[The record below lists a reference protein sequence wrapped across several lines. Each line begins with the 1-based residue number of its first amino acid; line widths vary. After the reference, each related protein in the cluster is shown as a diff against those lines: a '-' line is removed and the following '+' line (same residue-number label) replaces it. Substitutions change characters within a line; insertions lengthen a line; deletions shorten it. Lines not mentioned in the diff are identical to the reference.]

1 LISKLKVISGGT
13 YFFHATKGYGYI
25 CTSCLSNYVTT
36 NVTFDLWM
44 NRSGFNTFASV
55 VNFVDDA
62 WVPKHVNVD
71 LFKTPNITSVALVK
85 IVKPLLAK
93 FKFTHKIIA
102 YVKDKGSNLT

>member
-1 LISKLKVISGGT
+1 MDTYVI
-13 YFFHATKGYGYI
+13 HALF
-25 CTSCLSNYVTT
+25 SCVTT
-36 NVTFDLWM
+36 SVTFDLWM
-44 NRSGFNTFASV
+44 SQSGFDIFSLV
-55 VNFVDDA
+55 VNFIDDA